1 MSGIFF
7 INLKSKRM
15 YAKNNTNIEIC
26 LINFVCLLF
35 NIMSRSCLILSPL
48 TLFYIQ
54 RVRYDLEEAVA
65 THRPLKK
72 CHVISRDHKPDAV
85 RNGFATLNWLWHE
98 IVQFENIFRFA
109 PEFYMDFSL

>member
-1 MSGIFF
+1 
-7 INLKSKRM
+7 M
-15 YAKNNTNIEIC
+15 YAINNTNIEIC

-35 NIMSRSCLILSPL
+35 NIMSRSCLIPPL

-72 CHVISRDHKPDAV
+72 CHVI
-85 RNGFATLNWLWHE
+85 
-98 IVQFENIFRFA
+98 
-109 PEFYMDFSL
+109 

>member
-1 MSGIFF
+1 MFNKF
-7 INLKSKRM
+7 RL
-15 YAKNNTNIEIC
+15 
-26 LINFVCLLF
+26 FVVYHHVEK
-35 NIMSRSCLILSPL
+35 LSNPFARTPPL

-54 RVRYDLEEAVA
+54 IVRYDLEEAVA
-65 THRPLKK
+65 TNRPLKK

>member
-1 MSGIFF
+1 
-7 INLKSKRM
+7 M

-35 NIMSRSCLILSPL
+35 NIMSRSCLIPPL

-54 RVRYDLEEAVA
+54 IVRYDLEEAVA

-72 CHVISRDHKPDAV
+72 CQVISRDHKPDAV